1 MVEKTIFRRLK
12 MRFLVVIACFGFS
25 LGMKSVEAAILNSPV
40 PNNAY
45 ITQGG
50 LDWAWASPLEAA
62 TGDLDLSYQS
72 QFGWRLPTLAELA
85 FAPLATDFLFSGGNV
100 PFQGIDPVS
109 GARFDFKNSAYDTAA
124 SDGAVAVP
132 YFSIGYYHA
141 DWSNGLGQGIVWAG
155 MPGAPSYYAEQ
166 LVVRASGPATVP
178 EPNSIAVF
186 GLGSLVALCKGRR
199 RALAQV

>member
-1 MVEKTIFRRLK
+1 

-25 LGMKSVEAAILNSPV
+25 LGMKSVEAAILDSPV

-50 LDWAWASPLEAA
+50 LDWAWASPIEASY
-62 TGDLDLSYQS
+62 GDLDLSYQS

-100 PFQGIDPVS
+100 PFNDSDPVS
-109 GARFDFKNSAYDTAA
+109 GARFDAENAAYYSLA

-132 YFSIGYYHA
+132 YFSFGYYHA
-141 DWSNGLGQGIVWAG
+141 DWANGLGQDIVWAG
-155 MPGAPSYYAEQ
+155 MLGAPSYYAEQ

-178 EPNSIAVF
+178 EPTSIAVF

>member
-1 MVEKTIFRRLK
+1 

-62 TGDLDLSYQS
+62 AGDLDLSYQS

-109 GARFDFKNSAYDTAA
+109 GARFASTNSAYDTAA
-124 SDGAVAVP
+124 SAGAVAVP
-132 YFSIGYYHA
+132 YFSYGYFHA
-141 DWSNGLGQGIVWAG
+141 DWVNGLGQGDVWAG
-155 MPGAPSYYAEQ
+155 MPGAPTYYADQ

-178 EPNSIAVF
+178 EPTSIAVF
-186 GLGSLVALCKGRR
+186 GLGGLVALYKGRR
-199 RALAQV
+199 RARK